1 MFLLYYTQKV
11 MASLEAK
18 IRGDKKNNYA
28 SSSEDE
34 DEEINGQSLL
44 PPPQMD
50 GMPQV
55 RADGK

>member
-1 MFLLYYTQKV
+1 

-34 DEEINGQSLL
+34 DEINGQSLL

>member
-1 MFLLYYTQKV
+1 